1 MNAFTYTA
9 IRFHDFMRCLKRLVF
24 KKSTKRGD
32 LKMKLIEDWKV
43 ALGKLLQKLKE
54 CNSEDELKKIESKM
68 KSYAT
73 QLKRLNKDVSL
84 EIEPTLI
91 RFS

>member
-1 MNAFTYTA
+1 
-9 IRFHDFMRCLKRLVF
+9 
-24 KKSTKRGD
+24 
-32 LKMKLIEDWKV
+32 MKHIEDWKV

-54 CNSEDELKKIESKM
+54 CNSDDELKKIERKM

-73 QLKRLNKDVSL
+73 QLKRLNNGISL

-91 RFS
+91 NSRMPLYTKKELLISDVMDALQMLEGLSDKGE